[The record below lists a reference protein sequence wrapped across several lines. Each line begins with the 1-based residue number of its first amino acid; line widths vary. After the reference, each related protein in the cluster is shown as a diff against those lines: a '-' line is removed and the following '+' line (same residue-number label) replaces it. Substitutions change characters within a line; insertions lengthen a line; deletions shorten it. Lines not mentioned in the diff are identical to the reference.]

1 MLGSFGGAHEEEE
14 SKATASSAAAAAAAA
29 AAATGA
35 SPAVAP
41 PTTVAELMVRQH
53 QPHSRLATDPASQLR
68 QILINCAQMVGRS
81 DYHSAAPL
89 LSFLSTSS
97 SPLGDSTDRLV
108 SQFAKALSF
117 RLHRHQQYGHQP
129 QQQQQQPPADDDPQ
143 VLQSSFLSLNQITPF
158 IRFGHLTANQAI
170 LEASEG
176 HDSVHILDFD
186 TMQGVQWPPL
196 MQAMAERSKG
206 NPPAIRITGTGSDL
220 DTLLRTGS
228 RLETFALSLG
238 LRFRFRPYLV
248 RRLSDLANLPAS
260 LDLLPDEA
268 LAVNCVLHLHKLLRG
283 WGGVDPSSDLT
294 LVLRALRSMN
304 PKVLTLAE
312 REARHNHPV
321 FLRRFGEA
329 LEHYS
334 ALFESLEATL
344 PPSSQERLAVE
355 QVWFGREIAD
365 IVSAEEED
373 RRERHESFDRWA
385 EIMKAAGFSNLP
397 LSAFAFSQ
405 ARALL
410 RLHYPS
416 EGYQLQLFNDSF
428 FLGWQSRP
436 LFSVSSWH

>member
-1 MLGSFGGAHEEEE
+1 MLGPFGGAHEEEE
-14 SKATASSAAAAAAAA
+14 NKGTTSAAAAAAAA
-29 AAATGA
+29 AVGAT
-35 SPAVAP
+35 PTVAP
-41 PTTVAELMVRQH
+41 PTTVTELMVRQR
-53 QPHSRLATDPASQLR
+53 QPHPRPGSDPASQLR
-68 QILINCAQMVGRS
+68 QILINCAQMVARS

-97 SPLGDSTDRLV
+97 SPLGDSTDRLI

-117 RLHRHQQYGHQP
+117 RLHRHQQYGHQ
-129 QQQQQQPPADDDPQ
+129 QQQHGPVDDDPQ

-170 LEASEG
+170 LEAVEG

-283 WGGVDPSSDLT
+283 WGGVDPSADLT
-294 LVLRALRSMN
+294 LVLRALKSMN

-344 PPSSQERLAVE
+344 PPSSQERVAVE

-365 IVSAEEED
+365 IVSAEEEE
-373 RRERHESFDRWA
+373 RRERHERFERWA
-385 EIMKAAGFSNLP
+385 EIMKAAGFSNMP